1 MQGLNPSHVAHHIL
15 AIYAMGANGKLL
27 REGYKNDGDF
37 QRPLGTS
44 PGPISDDNFVD
55 HLGDEQYYQAY
66 LEFFSN
72 QLVTKGVGK
81 TLEDYIYS
89 KGANFN
95 DRAKMDGY
103 RQPEMFSRFM
113 SGLMH
118 PLIHVGYGLEFGL
131 PGILAEG
138 TSLLFHPSDDTD

>member
-1 MQGLNPSHVAHHIL
+1 MGSHAAHHIL

-27 REGYKNDGDF
+27 REGYKTDGDP

-44 PGPISDDNFVD
+44 PAPISDNNFVD
-55 HLGDEQYYQAY
+55 HLGDEKYYQAY
-66 LEFFSN
+66 LHFFSD
-72 QLVTKGVGK
+72 QLVTKGVDK
-81 TLEDYIYS
+81 TLEGYLYS

-95 DRAKMDGY
+95 DRAEMDGS
-103 RQPEMFSRFM
+103 RQPEMFARFM

-118 PLIHVGYGLEFGL
+118 PLIHTGYGLEFGL

-138 TSLLFHPSDDTD
+138 MSLLA